1 MHVREHVF
9 RRGNCAGRLG
19 TLKILE
25 KMPKSINAISDKF
38 RSIFGFYYDGFR
50 NMTWG
55 RPLWVLIILKMVFL
69 FLILRLFFFKP
80 VLSGKTESEKSTF
93 VANELIRGRPGLDD
107 FIVLEGYDVER

>member
-1 MHVREHVF
+1 
-9 RRGNCAGRLG
+9 
-19 TLKILE
+19 
-25 KMPKSINAISDKF
+25 MPKSINAISDKF
-38 RSIFGFYYDGFR
+38 RTIFGFYYDGFR

-69 FLILRLFFFKP
+69 FLILRLFFFRP